1 MKKLLL
7 NIAFAIAS
15 IFGLALTVTSCCK
28 EDQPSIYGEWETVQ
42 ALGYEWDYRVDKG
55 GQFCRTLEPVFP
67 NTTFCYDYEW
77 DGSTLTVHAPQNL
90 QQWIWDFECPTV
102 AVVTIKEE
110 GEGDY
115 IIVLRKKQ

>member
-1 MKKLLL
+1 MKKLFF
-7 NIAFAIAS
+7 NIAIAAV
-15 IFGLALTVTSCCK
+15 LALSITACCK
-28 EDQPSIYGEWETVQ
+28 EDKPSIYGEWETVQ